1 LLAAL
6 SVSESWRESLQR
18 KWVNIFIGQKSHTS
32 KVLTPIITELTKKR
46 TKTTMPDIVKYVI
59 GGVAGAVIG
68 GAIGYFGKCSGS
80 T

>member
-1 LLAAL
+1 
-6 SVSESWRESLQR
+6 
-18 KWVNIFIGQKSHTS
+18 
-32 KVLTPIITELTKKR
+32 VLTPIITELTKKG

>member
-1 LLAAL
+1 LSQRRKLAGIP
-6 SVSESWRESLQR
+6 S
-18 KWVNIFIGQKSHTS
+18 
-32 KVLTPIITELTKKR
+32 TETGIYCYR
-46 TKTTMPDIVKYVI
+46 TKVTYFNGAEPYNYRINKEKGKITMPDIVKYVI